1 MNTRERILE
10 GAQNGLLDAEI
21 PADPSFVPA
30 LLYNDYHR
38 GEKVFCSLEDE
49 LRHCDSFCFSTAFIT
64 LTGLEPLKPVLRE
77 LQRRRVPGKIL
88 TTNYLSFT
96 QPEALDFLAQFETID
111 VRMFQCSEIEGF
123 HTKGYL
129 FFRNDELRLITGSSN
144 LTASALF
151 TSREWNTRLVAA
163 GAGSYA
169 REVLTQFDSL
179 WKHMDSLPWQAV
191 RQEYC
196 IRYDLARKQRET
208 ALENPVFS
216 PEQYALQPN
225 SMQTHFIRNLKHLM
239 EHRQQ
244 RALLVSATGTGK
256 TYSTRVQ

>member
-96 QPEALDFLAQFETID
+96 QPEALDFLAQF
-111 VRMFQCSEIEGF
+111 
-123 HTKGYL
+123 
-129 FFRNDELRLITGSSN
+129 
-144 LTASALF
+144 
-151 TSREWNTRLVAA
+151 
-163 GAGSYA
+163 
-169 REVLTQFDSL
+169 
-179 WKHMDSLPWQAV
+179 
-191 RQEYC
+191 
-196 IRYDLARKQRET
+196 
-208 ALENPVFS
+208 
-216 PEQYALQPN
+216 
-225 SMQTHFIRNLKHLM
+225 
-239 EHRQQ
+239 
-244 RALLVSATGTGK
+244 
-256 TYSTRVQ
+256 